1 MLILRSEGGENPGSI
16 RSEHVGRGGLLGR
29 SVGNTKTRG
38 STGCQILASQTRVA
52 FACMG
57 EIDETVLPN
66 LTAEDLIAK
75 INIIF
80 NCCNA
85 HSTSDMGQSRP
96 GRARAKS
103 GHVRYA
109 AESGSKFRALAT
121 QRRAIAG

>member
-1 MLILRSEGGENPGSI
+1 MPRFDRALCLFYARRAAENPGSI

-38 STGCQILASQTRVA
+38 STGCQILPSQTRVA
-52 FACMG
+52 FASMG

-85 HSTSDMGQSRP
+85 HSTSDMGHSPPGPFGTCHGLYRVVARP
-96 GRARAKS
+96 
-103 GHVRYA
+103 
-109 AESGSKFRALAT
+109 
-121 QRRAIAG
+121 